1 MQSRG
6 RDQAGGN
13 KDDDFICD
21 EEDESMD
28 EQSDEEE
35 DMISTDSEVIFD
47 WLRNLYAHLHQPI
60 YGFCTLCYCC
70 YCCKDVCLGSVV

>member
-47 WLRNLYAHLHQPI
+47 WLRNLYAHLQ
-60 YGFCTLCYCC
+60 
-70 YCCKDVCLGSVV
+70 